1 MDKLLITGGRQLKG
15 TVQISGSKNS
25 ALPIIAAAILTDEPC
40 IIRNVPN
47 LDDIGAMIKLLQFIG
62 VSAKRREDDALEIRA
77 EQPLGVCPYELVRKM
92 RASICLLGPLTAR
105 LKKCKISLPGG
116 CVIGDRPVDIHLKG
130 LKRLGAKITIEQ
142 GYIYAQAQELV
153 GSEIFLGGRFGS
165 TVLGTANLM
174 MAASLA
180 KGTTIIESAACEPE
194 IVDLADFMTKM
205 GARIKGAGSPIIEVE
220 GVQHLR
226 GTEHDV
232 IPDRIEAGT
241 FMVAAAITGGDVE
254 IKGVKPHHLGAV
266 WDKLEESGVDVY
278 RNGSIRVRRNT
289 PLKPV
294 DVITMPYP
302 GFPTD
307 MQAQMSALMAVT
319 PGISVITE
327 KIFPNRFMHVSE
339 LARLGANV
347 SLEGASA
354 IVKGV
359 EKLSGAPVMAS
370 DLRASAALVLAGL
383 VADGETE
390 VKRIYHVDRGYE
402 RIDEKLRSLGA
413 KIERVPEENF

>member
-1 MDKLLITGGRQLKG
+1 MDKLLITGGYQLRG

-25 ALPIIAAAILTDEPC
+25 ALPIMAAAILTDQPC

-47 LDDIGAMIKLLQFIG
+47 LEDITAMIKLLQFIG
-62 VSAKRREDDALEIRA
+62 VSAKRTSDGALEIRA

-130 LKRLGAKITIEQ
+130 LKRLGANITVEQ
-142 GYIYAQAQELV
+142 GYIFAQANELV
-153 GSEIFLGGRFGS
+153 GAEIFLGGRFGS

-194 IVDLADFMTKM
+194 IVDLADFLTKM
-205 GARIKGAGSPIIEVE
+205 GARIKGAGSPIIEIE
-220 GVQHLR
+220 GVQHLH
-226 GTEHDV
+226 GAEHSV

-241 FMVAAAITGGDVE
+241 FMVAAAITGGEVE
-254 IKGVKPHHLGAV
+254 ITNVKPHHLGAV
-266 WDKLEESGVDVY
+266 WDKLEESGVEVH
-278 RNGSIRVRRNT
+278 RNGSIKVRRNGA
-289 PLKPV
+289 LKPV
-294 DVITMPYP
+294 DLITMPYP

-327 KIFPNRFMHVSE
+327 KIFPNRFMHISE

-370 DLRASAALVLAGL
+370 DLRASAALVIAGL
-383 VADGETE
+383 VAEGETE
-390 VKRIYHVDRGYE
+390 VGRIYHVDRGYE
-402 RIDEKLRSLGA
+402 KIDEKLRKLGA
-413 KIERVPEENF
+413 KIERVSE

>member
-1 MDKLLITGGRQLKG
+1 MDKLLISGGHQLKG
-15 TVQISGSKNS
+15 TVQVSGSKNS
-25 ALPIIAAAILTDEPC
+25 ALPIIAAAVLTNESC

-47 LDDIGAMIKLLQFIG
+47 LEDISAMLKLLQFIG
-62 VSAKRREDDALEIRA
+62 VSAKRTADGAVEVRA

-130 LKRLGAKITIEQ
+130 LKRLGANITVEQ
-142 GYIYAQAQELV
+142 GYIFAQTNELV

-194 IVDLADFMTKM
+194 IVDLAEFMIKM
-205 GARIKGAGSPIIEVE
+205 GARIKGAGSPIIEIE

-226 GTEHDV
+226 GAEHSV

-241 FMVAAAITGGDVE
+241 FMVAAAITGGEVE

-266 WDKLEESGVDVY
+266 WDKLEESGVEVY
-278 RNGSIRVRRNT
+278 RNGSIKVRRNGQ
-289 PLKPV
+289 LKPV
-294 DVITMPYP
+294 DLITMPYP

-307 MQAQMSALMAVT
+307 MQAQMSALMTVT

-327 KIFPNRFMHVSE
+327 KIFPNRFMHISE

-347 SLEGASA
+347 SLEGSSA

-370 DLRASAALVLAGL
+370 DLRASAALVIAGL
-383 VADGETE
+383 VAEGETE
-390 VKRIYHVDRGYE
+390 VGRIYHVDRGYE
-402 RIDEKLRSLGA
+402 RIDEKLRHLGA
-413 KIERVPEENF
+413 KIERVSE